1 MNRFTISLDEQ
12 LARQF
17 EMLVAQKHYASRSE
31 AVRDLI
37 RYGLGRAGLRGMQFD
52 AAVSSCIANLS
63 YVYDT
68 RELALASRLQ
78 ALRHAHHGLV
88 IACHQTP
95 LDHGSCM
102 ECVVL
107 RGAVAA
113 VHDVADEFISM
124 RGVRHGHANV
134 VALKDDAAP
143 HVHPQPHSHPH
154 PHPHE
159 AAHAHSHFT
168 PLN

>member
-17 EMLVAQKHYASRSE
+17 DMLIAQKSYASRSE

-52 AAVSSCIANLS
+52 AVVSSCIASVS

-68 RELALASRLQ
+68 RELALASRLL
-78 ALRHAHHGLV
+78 ALRHEHHV
-88 IACHQTP
+88 MVTACNQTP

-107 RGAVAA
+107 RGPVAA
-113 VHDVADEFISM
+113 VHDVADQLMSL
-124 RGVRHGHANV
+124 RGVRHGQANV
-134 VALKDDAAP
+134 VALTDDAAK
-143 HVHPQPHSHPH
+143 HVHTHSSAPPHSHL
-154 PHPHE
+154 
-159 AAHAHSHFT
+159 T

>member
-17 EMLVAQKHYASRSE
+17 EMLIAQKRYTSRSE

-52 AAVSSCIANLS
+52 AAVSSCIASVS

-68 RELALASRLQ
+68 REVALAARLQ
-78 ALRHAHHGLV
+78 ALRHANHGMV
-88 IACHQTP
+88 TTCSQTP
-95 LDHGSCM
+95 LDHGSCL

-107 RGAVAA
+107 RGAIAA
-113 VHDVADEFISM
+113 VHDVADQLMSL

-134 VALKDDAAP
+134 VALTDDAAL
-143 HVHPQPHSHPH
+143 H
-154 PHPHE
+154 
-159 AAHAHSHFT
+159 AHAHSSAPPHSHLT

>member
-17 EMLVAQKHYASRSE
+17 EMLIAQKRYTSRSE

-52 AAVSSCIANLS
+52 AVVSSCIASVS

-68 RELALASRLQ
+68 REGALVTRLQ
-78 ALRHAHHGLV
+78 ALRHAHHGMV
-88 IACHQTP
+88 TACNQTP
-95 LDHGSCM
+95 LDPGSCL

-107 RGAVAA
+107 RGSIAA
-113 VHDVADEFISM
+113 VHDVAEQLMSM
-124 RGVRHGHANV
+124 RGVRHGQANV
-134 VALKDDAAP
+134 VALTDGAAM
-143 HVHPQPHSHPH
+143 HAHAHPPVPPHSHL
-154 PHPHE
+154 
-159 AAHAHSHFT
+159 T

>member
-17 EMLVAQKHYASRSE
+17 ETLIRQKRYVSRSE

-37 RYGLGRAGLRGMQFD
+37 RYGLGRAGLGGMAFD
-52 AAVSSCIANLS
+52 RAVTSCIAHVS

-68 RELALASRLQ
+68 RELALASRLL
-78 ALRHAHHGLV
+78 ALRHAHHGMV

-107 RGAVAA
+107 RGPVAA
-113 VHDVADEFISM
+113 VHDLSDALVSL

-134 VALKDDAAP
+134 VALMDDAVP
-143 HVHPQPHSHPH
+143 HAHAHALAHPHSHQ
-154 PHPHE
+154 
-159 AAHAHSHFT
+159 S

>member
-1 MNRFTISLDEQ
+1 MPLMNRFTISLDAQ

-17 EMLVAQKHYASRSE
+17 EMLIAQKRYTSRSE

-52 AAVSSCIANLS
+52 AAVSSCIANVS

-68 RELALASRLQ
+68 REPALASRLL
-78 ALRHAHHGLV
+78 ALRHAHHGV
-88 IACHQTP
+88 AVACHQTP
-95 LDHGSCM
+95 LDHGNCM

-107 RGAVAA
+107 RGPVAA
-113 VHDVADEFISM
+113 VQSVVDQLISL

-134 VALKDDAAP
+134 VALTDDATP
-143 HVHPQPHSHPH
+143 H
-154 PHPHE
+154 
-159 AAHAHSHFT
+159 AHAHSPAHPHSHLT
-168 PLN
+168 PMN